1 MGRLSASLLALI
13 LATAALV
20 GLSACGGSDSSGL
33 LPGETATEIN
43 SNLDKVQQL
52 VAEGECA
59 GAEEASAEVSSQI
72 ESLEGVN
79 SRLQEALS
87 EGATHLAEVVSTCEE
102 VPDEAEELETL
113 EADEEA
119 QAEEEAAAKKEKQEK
134 PGKQKPE
141 KEKEKKEPPV
151 EPTEPPT
158 KEEKEVIPP
167 AEEENGDTSS
177 GGVGPAAPAGGE

>member
-13 LATAALV
+13 LAAAATV
-20 GLSACGGSDSSGL
+20 VLSSCGGSDSSGL
-33 LPGETATEIN
+33 LPGETASEIN
-43 SNLDKVQQL
+43 ANLDKVQQL

-59 GAEEASAEVSSQI
+59 GAEEASTEVSGQI

-102 VPDEAEELETL
+102 VPDESEELEAL

-119 QAEEEAAAKKEKQEK
+119 QAEEEADAKKEKQEK

-141 KEKEKKEPPV
+141 KEKEQKEPV
-151 EPTEPPT
+151 EPPEPPA

-167 AEEENGDTSS
+167 AEEESGDTSS